1 MGGGFGSCSTKVGE
15 ESEGGCIKAGG
26 GGSGSGCM
34 KVGGERNV
42 KFVGTSGS
50 PSKVYK

>member
-1 MGGGFGSCSTKVGE
+1 VGGGFDSSGTKVGE
-15 ESEGGCIKAGG
+15 GSEGGCIKAGG

-50 PSKVYK
+50 PSKVYR